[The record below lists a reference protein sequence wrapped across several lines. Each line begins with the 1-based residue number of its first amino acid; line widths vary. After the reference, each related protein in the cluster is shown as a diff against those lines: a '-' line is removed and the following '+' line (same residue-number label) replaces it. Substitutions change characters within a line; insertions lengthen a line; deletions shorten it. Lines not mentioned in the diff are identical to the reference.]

1 MHFTSLE
8 IKKAFGNKST
18 ELSQFPNSLNINRFY
33 TEENYYILKGVAF
46 LQTEKKHSR
55 KPLII
60 FLLFLVLVALVL
72 YWAAN
77 RYLIEHVKIN
87 NALDNTD
94 SGTEDSQT
102 EYTADDWNYTSDSVA
117 ITINKVTSGTGKNTI
132 TYYTADVTL
141 KDSSSL
147 KSAFADNQFGQNI
160 IEYTSEIANAN
171 NAIFAINGD
180 YYGFRDDGIVI
191 RNGKIFRNLPAR
203 TGLAFYTEGLMK
215 IYDETQTTAEELVAE
230 GVTQTLSF
238 GPALVEDGKAVTGL
252 GTVEIDTNFG
262 NHSIQGSNPRTG
274 IGLMGPNHYMFVVV
288 DGRSSGYSK
297 GMTLDEFADLFVS
310 LGCMEA
316 YNLDGGGSS
325 TMYFMGRVVNNPLG
339 KNKERGV
346 SDILYI
352 G

>member
-1 MHFTSLE
+1 M
-8 IKKAFGNKST
+8 
-18 ELSQFPNSLNINRFY
+18 
-33 TEENYYILKGVAF
+33 
-46 LQTEKKHSR
+46 QTEKKHSR

-60 FLLFLVLVALVL
+60 FLLFLVLVASVL
-72 YWAAN
+72 YWAAD

-87 NALDNTD
+87 NALDITD
-94 SGTEDSQT
+94 SKTEDSQT

-117 ITINKVTSGTGKNTI
+117 ITISKVTSGTGKNTI
-132 TYYTADVTL
+132 TYYAADVTL

-160 IEYTSEIANAN
+160 IEYTSAIANAN

-203 TGLAFYTEGLMK
+203 TGLAFYADGLMK

-238 GPALVEDGKAVTGL
+238 GPALVDGGKAVTGL
-252 GTVEIDTNFG
+252 GKVEIDTNFG

-274 IGLMGPNHYMFVVV
+274 IGLIGPNHYMFVVV

-310 LGCMEA
+310 LGCTEA